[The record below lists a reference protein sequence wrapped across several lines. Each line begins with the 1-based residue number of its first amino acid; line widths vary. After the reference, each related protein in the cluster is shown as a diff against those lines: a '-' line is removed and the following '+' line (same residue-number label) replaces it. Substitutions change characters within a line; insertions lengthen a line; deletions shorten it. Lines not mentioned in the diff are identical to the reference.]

1 MEKKHVLAGMGVVL
15 LVVGALLWPSV
26 RWMAFGIQAASPVEK
41 LGRFPEAPQI
51 LALPEQLREV
61 ARKVKMDPAKLTVR
75 LGLEERGVMGGI
87 VFTYVLV
94 ECSDGERTWAY
105 SSGSERGRRIE
116 TSLTGDFLNA
126 LREGGVD
133 LSKME
138 R

>member
-1 MEKKHVLAGMGVVL
+1 MEKKHVLAGMGVLL
-15 LVVGALLWPSV
+15 LVVGVLLWPAA
-26 RWMAFGIQAASPVEK
+26 RWLTFTVKAQSPVEK

-61 ARKVKMDPAKLTVR
+61 ARSVKLDPAKLQVK
-75 LGLEERGVMGGI
+75 LGLEERGMMGGI

-94 ECSDGERTWAY
+94 ECSDGERTWSY
-105 SSGSERGRRIE
+105 RSGSELGRRIE
-116 TSLTGDFLNA
+116 TTLSADLLKA
-126 LREGGVD
+126 LKEGGVD